1 MIYNGVSY
9 SKKSAGGTTGT
20 FLSAHVLSNQ
30 WKSVND
36 ESGDMGDD
44 NVENKEY
51 DHERVSCRRKAAG
64 HVEKEEDPH

>member
-1 MIYNGVSY
+1 MVSLTA
-9 SKKSAGGTTGT
+9 KKTPAKIPAL

-30 WKSVND
+30 WESVND

-51 DHERVSCRRKAAG
+51 DHERVSCRREAAG
-64 HVEKEEDPH
+64 HIEKEKYPH

>member
-9 SKKSAGGTTGT
+9 SKKAPAEQPAL